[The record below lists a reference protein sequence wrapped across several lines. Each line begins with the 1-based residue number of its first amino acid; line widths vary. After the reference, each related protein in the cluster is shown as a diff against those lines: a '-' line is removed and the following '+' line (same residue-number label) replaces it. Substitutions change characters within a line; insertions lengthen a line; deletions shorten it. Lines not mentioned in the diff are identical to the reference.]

1 VIYIKRLF
9 ETLSE
14 LILIKPRRKTT
25 KSSQKKII
33 PNKILNTK
41 SKAPGKSNKNIPQ
54 INYYY
59 LKTNPNHSTP
69 KALSGL

>member
-25 KSSQKKII
+25 KSSQKNHPKKII

-41 SKAPGKSNKNIPQ
+41 SKAPGKSNKNIP
-54 INYYY
+54 
-59 LKTNPNHSTP
+59 
-69 KALSGL
+69 